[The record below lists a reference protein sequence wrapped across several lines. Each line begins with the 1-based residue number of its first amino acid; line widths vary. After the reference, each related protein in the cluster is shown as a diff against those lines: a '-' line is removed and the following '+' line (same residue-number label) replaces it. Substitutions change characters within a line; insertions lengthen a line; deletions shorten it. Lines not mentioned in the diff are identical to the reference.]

1 MGPGTAPVPEVKER
15 FSTPMMVVGISA
27 TGLGVIG
34 IFAGA
39 FLLSESESNNDCLYY
54 RDANYA
60 GGCGTD
66 EDKATTGTV
75 LLVVGGITAVIG
87 IPLIVVGARKVPKTD
102 PADPAQ
108 PAVSLRPEVRIGSRS
123 AALRWTF

>member
-1 MGPGTAPVPEVKER
+1 MGAGTAPAPELKER
-15 FSTPMMVVGISA
+15 FSTPMMVVGITL

-34 IFAGA
+34 LFAGA
-39 FLLSESESNNDCLYY
+39 FLLSEAESNNDCIYY
-54 RDANYA
+54 ADVTY

-66 EDKATTGTV
+66 EDKATSGTV

-108 PAVSLRPEVRIGSRS
+108 PAVSLRPEILIGSRS
-123 AALRWTF
+123 AALRWSF

>member
-1 MGPGTAPVPEVKER
+1 MGPGTAPAPELKER

-39 FLLSESESNNDCLYY
+39 FLLSESESYNDCLYY
-54 RDANYA
+54 SGVDY

-75 LLVVGGITAVIG
+75 LLVVGGITAVLG
-87 IPLIVVGARKVPKTD
+87 IPLIVVGARKVPKTT
-102 PADPAQ
+102 PADPTQ